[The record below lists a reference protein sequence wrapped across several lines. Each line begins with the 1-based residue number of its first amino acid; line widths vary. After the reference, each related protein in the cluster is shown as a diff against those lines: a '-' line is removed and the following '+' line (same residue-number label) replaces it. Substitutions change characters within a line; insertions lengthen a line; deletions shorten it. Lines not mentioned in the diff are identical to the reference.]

1 MRQSGFDRAL
11 ANFINDVASGD
22 AVRHMA
28 DQGLSVSEI
37 AARLQFPTEKKR
49 VAEMVWKHY
58 LDTGRILLT
67 PPGTEPIRKVSYVRD
82 EGEFGRTSLRQV
94 VQEIPAPKENYVRC
108 SFGKLL
114 YRDRAA
120 FVKRLEALETSDRDY
135 ILDLPWPLTDVW
147 HVLDERMR
155 RYEAQGLV
163 TVAEDSDR

>member
-1 MRQSGFDRAL
+1 MSQSEFDRAL

-94 VQEIPAPKENYVRC
+94 VQEIPAPKEEYVRC